1 MFTRTSLI
9 KAFGAL
15 LGLALTATTLSAV
28 QTTDREYITFS
39 GPVVL
44 PGVTLRA
51 GTYIFE
57 EANLMSS
64 SDLVLV
70 RNKAT
75 YQVCFLG
82 FTTPIERPAALKPG
96 QSVVLGEA
104 PRGVAPLILAWYPL
118 GETRGHEFIH
128 KAAR

>member
-1 MFTRTSLI
+1 LI

-39 GPVVL
+39 GSVGL

-64 SDLVLV
+64 SDLILV

-82 FTTPIERPAALKPG
+82 FTTPIERPAGLKPD

-104 PRGVAPLILAWYPL
+104 PTGVAPLILAWYPL

-128 KAAR
+128 KTAR

>member
-1 MFTRTSLI
+1 VP
-9 KAFGAL
+9 
-15 LGLALTATTLSAV
+15 ATG
-28 QTTDREYITFS
+28 REYITFS
-39 GPVVL
+39 GPVGL

-57 EANLMSS
+57 EANLTSS
-64 SDLVLV
+64 SNLIMV

-75 YQVCFLG
+75 YQLCFLG
-82 FTTPIERPAALKPG
+82 FTTPIDRPAGLKHD

-128 KAAR
+128 KTAR